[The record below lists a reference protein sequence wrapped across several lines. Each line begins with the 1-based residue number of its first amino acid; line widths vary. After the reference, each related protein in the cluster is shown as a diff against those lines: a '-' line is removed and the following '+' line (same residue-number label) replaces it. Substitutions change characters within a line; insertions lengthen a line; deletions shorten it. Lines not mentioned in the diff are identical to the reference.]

1 MRVVFLF
8 VLVVSPAWTLTL
20 QEAYD
25 ALAAKQ
31 YDRAI
36 QGFEQ
41 ALAADPARPAI
52 HQDLAY
58 TLLKVGENDRARD
71 HFAAAMRL
79 DPKNDRVAME
89 YAFLCFES
97 GQKAAARRVFDQIRK
112 HGNATAEEAFQNIDR
127 PLAVEIARWSEAV
140 KLAPENFSAHLE
152 LARLA
157 EQRDQLGL
165 AAEHYE
171 KAWRLKPSEPSILL
185 DLGRTWQALGQTEN
199 ALPALLA
206 VSRGDQTR
214 AGELAR
220 QLLPAR
226 YPYVYEF
233 ERAVKLDPANT
244 GLRRELAFLLLAM
257 NREPEAEAQFA
268 QLSQLASGDL
278 VAWAQ
283 LGFLRFKRG
292 DKEGAQPC
300 FDKVLAGNDEEL
312 ADRVRLT
319 LHLPHALKK
328 RAGPTTAEEAKL
340 MAAKSME
347 AGYMPDAKAYL
358 AAAHEADPAD
368 SSVVLKLGWVN
379 NILHDDREAIDWF
392 NQARNSS
399 DPAIASEAR
408 SAYDNLRPEFA
419 LFRTT
424 TWLYPLFSTR
434 WHDLFG
440 YAQTKTEVR
449 VGSLPLRA
457 YFSTR
462 LIGDTRQTI
471 GPTPPG
477 ALPQYLSESAII
489 FGIGV
494 STFVWRGL
502 NGWFEAGEAVNYVPD
517 RKDVGA
523 AIPDYRGGLAFA
535 RGTGHLLTAGPGWFA
550 ETNDDLVYISRFQ
563 HDTLLYLQGRAG
575 YTLPLVTSAGIQSQF
590 FWNANLAADRLRQ
603 YWANTIE
610 TGPGLRFR
618 LQSMPK
624 SMLISVSMLRG
635 AYTVNEGNPR
645 GPNYYDL
652 RAGLWYAFTH

>member
-1 MRVVFLF
+1 MLPRVVLLF
-8 VLVVSPAWTLTL
+8 VLSSSPVWTLTL

-41 ALAADPARPAI
+41 ALAADPGRPAI

-58 TLLKVGENDRARD
+58 TLLKIGENDRARD

-79 DPKNDRVAME
+79 DPMDDRVAME

-97 GQKAAARRVFDQIRK
+97 GQKSAARRVFDQIRK
-112 HGNATAEEAFQNIDR
+112 HGNAIAEEAFQNIDR

-157 EQRDQLGL
+157 EQRDQLDV

-171 KAWRLKPSEPSILL
+171 KAWRLKPSEPSVLL

-214 AGELAR
+214 AAELAR

-233 ERAVKLDPANT
+233 ERAVKLDPTNT

-257 NREPEAEAQFA
+257 NRESEAEAQFA

-300 FDKVLAGNDEEL
+300 FDKVLAGTDEEL

-319 LHLPHALKK
+319 LHMPHALTK
-328 RAGPTTAEEAKL
+328 RDG
-340 MAAKSME
+340 
-347 AGYMPDAKAYL
+347 
-358 AAAHEADPAD
+358 
-368 SSVVLKLGWVN
+368 
-379 NILHDDREAIDWF
+379 
-392 NQARNSS
+392 
-399 DPAIASEAR
+399 
-408 SAYDNLRPEFA
+408 
-419 LFRTT
+419 
-424 TWLYPLFSTR
+424 
-434 WHDLFG
+434 
-440 YAQTKTEVR
+440 
-449 VGSLPLRA
+449 PLRLRKPN
-457 YFSTR
+457 SWR
-462 LIGDTRQTI
+462 PR
-471 GPTPPG
+471 
-477 ALPQYLSESAII
+477 
-489 FGIGV
+489 
-494 STFVWRGL
+494 VW
-502 NGWFEAGEAVNYVPD
+502 
-517 RKDVGA
+517 K
-523 AIPDYRGGLAFA
+523 
-535 RGTGHLLTAGPGWFA
+535 
-550 ETNDDLVYISRFQ
+550 
-563 HDTLLYLQGRAG
+563 
-575 YTLPLVTSAGIQSQF
+575 LVTCLTPRPISP
-590 FWNANLAADRLRQ
+590 LRMKPIRPIRRSSCN
-603 YWANTIE
+603 WV
-610 TGPGLRFR
+610 G
-618 LQSMPK
+618 
-624 SMLISVSMLRG
+624 
-635 AYTVNEGNPR
+635 
-645 GPNYYDL
+645 
-652 RAGLWYAFTH
+652 